1 MDWCSLFFFSLSFF
15 LFLLPEML
23 QLLLIS
29 TLPAF
34 TLMLVAP
41 AATHKH
47 CKLVRELGL
56 VALLLVRELLHHS
69 ASAACAW
76 GGEGGGSSNKERER
90 ERGVRIMPSKAKPE
104 PALAAREEGEEGTEA
119 ELNAAALPL
128 LDLPELALERVLEE
142 LEPPSL
148 AAMACVCVAL
158 RDRCSADTL
167 WGRHVNRK
175 WGRVLGA
182 AARKEWEAEL
192 AARRSSGALPRPARR
207 RSLADSL
214 ACAWPFSWITCRWLK
229 GNAVA
234 AEPAAAT
241 PSPLPSP
248 ATDTVA
254 AWYRAVECGE
264 FSFPAQVYNRED
276 GHVGFVLSCY
286 DAHLRYD
293 RRTDTFTARY
303 PPHGRKPAK
312 EESGVQWSRVRSP
325 PVSTPAHD
333 LHASG
338 CLGDLRPGDH
348 FEIQWRKNKDF
359 PYGWWYGVVGHQ
371 ETCNANEHLCR
382 CHEDDMVVLE
392 FKHYAA
398 GSRWRQTTVSRKDHR
413 EKGDETDGF
422 YGGIRKLQT
431 SDEISTWRKFWPV
444 DVLN

>member
-1 MDWCSLFFFSLSFF
+1 MDWCSLFFSLSFF

-264 FSFPAQVYNRED
+264 FSFPAQVYNRE
-276 GHVGFVLSCY
+276 V
-286 DAHLRYD
+286 
-293 RRTDTFTARY
+293 
-303 PPHGRKPAK
+303 K
-312 EESGVQWSRVRSP
+312 
-325 PVSTPAHD
+325 
-333 LHASG
+333 
-338 CLGDLRPGDH
+338 
-348 FEIQWRKNKDF
+348 I
-359 PYGWWYGVVGHQ
+359 
-371 ETCNANEHLCR
+371 
-382 CHEDDMVVLE
+382 
-392 FKHYAA
+392 
-398 GSRWRQTTVSRKDHR
+398 
-413 EKGDETDGF
+413 
-422 YGGIRKLQT
+422 
-431 SDEISTWRKFWPV
+431 
-444 DVLN
+444 

>member
-1 MDWCSLFFFSLSFF
+1 
-15 LFLLPEML
+15 ML
-23 QLLLIS
+23 HLLLIS
-29 TLPAF
+29 TIPAF

-56 VALLLVRELLHHS
+56 VALLLVRELLQHS
-69 ASAACAW
+69 ASAAWC
-76 GGEGGGSSNKERER
+76 GRKKERER
-90 ERGVRIMPSKAKPE
+90 ERERVVRIMPSKAKAE
-104 PALAAREEGEEGTEA
+104 PALAAGEGEGTEP
-119 ELNAAALPL
+119 NAAALPL
-128 LDLPELALERVLEE
+128 LDLPELTLERVLEE
-142 LEPPSL
+142 LEPASL
-148 AAMACVCVAL
+148 AAMACVCAAL
-158 RDRCSADTL
+158 RDRCSADSL
-167 WGRHVNRK
+167 WGRHVDRK

-192 AARRSSGALPRPARR
+192 TAQRNAGAPSRPARR

-214 ACAWPFSWITCRWLK
+214 ACAWPFSWISCRWLK
-229 GNAVA
+229 GDAVA
-234 AEPAAAT
+234 AEPAPAPSSP
-241 PSPLPSP
+241 PSPP
-248 ATDTVA
+248 ADTVA
-254 AWYRAVECGE
+254 AWYRAVECGD
-264 FSFPAQVYNRED
+264 FWFPAQVYNRED

-312 EESGVQWSRVRSP
+312 EESGVQWSRIRAP

-338 CLGDLRPGDH
+338 CLGNLRPGDH

-371 ETCNANEHLCR
+371 ETCNANDHLCR

-431 SDEISTWRKFWPV
+431 NDEISTWRKFWPV

>member
-1 MDWCSLFFFSLSFF
+1 
-15 LFLLPEML
+15 ML

-167 WGRHVNRK
+167 WGATST
-175 WGRVLGA
+175 G
-182 AARKEWEAEL
+182 
-192 AARRSSGALPRPARR
+192 SGARARR
-207 RSLADSL
+207 RRAQGVGGGAGRTAELRRAAAAGQAEELGGLAGLRVALLLDHLSLAQ
-214 ACAWPFSWITCRWLK
+214 

-264 FSFPAQVYNRED
+264 FSFPAQVYNRE
-276 GHVGFVLSCY
+276 V
-286 DAHLRYD
+286 
-293 RRTDTFTARY
+293 
-303 PPHGRKPAK
+303 K
-312 EESGVQWSRVRSP
+312 
-325 PVSTPAHD
+325 
-333 LHASG
+333 
-338 CLGDLRPGDH
+338 
-348 FEIQWRKNKDF
+348 I
-359 PYGWWYGVVGHQ
+359 
-371 ETCNANEHLCR
+371 
-382 CHEDDMVVLE
+382 
-392 FKHYAA
+392 
-398 GSRWRQTTVSRKDHR
+398 
-413 EKGDETDGF
+413 
-422 YGGIRKLQT
+422 
-431 SDEISTWRKFWPV
+431 
-444 DVLN
+444 